1 LRGTPW
7 RFAALPIFQTVREKE
22 MKMIGAQQA
31 SVGRTTEFEEGTSAL
46 GLTLEDV
53 VELLIA
59 GVKVTELMGYA
70 EAVASNRLN

>member
-1 LRGTPW
+1 
-7 RFAALPIFQTVREKE
+7 
-22 MKMIGAQQA
+22 MIGAQQA